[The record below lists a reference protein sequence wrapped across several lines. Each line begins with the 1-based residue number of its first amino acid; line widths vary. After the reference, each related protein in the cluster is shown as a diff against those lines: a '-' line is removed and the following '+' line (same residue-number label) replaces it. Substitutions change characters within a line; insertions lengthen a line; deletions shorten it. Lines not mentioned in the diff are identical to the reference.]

1 LLAWSSKA
9 APPPPEPAVSLDTQ
23 AFMIAVALIAV
34 AAYLVRT
41 RGDKDGIV
49 AKVSEQRRL
58 FQVRSTARRMSASRA
73 PTAAEIKRRG
83 SAECKP
89 RHSPASRRPARPRL
103 SAC

>member
-1 LLAWSSKA
+1 MLAWSSKA

-23 AFMIAVALIAV
+23 AFMIAVTLIAV

-73 PTAAEIKRRG
+73 PT
-83 SAECKP
+83 SA
-89 RHSPASRRPARPRL
+89 
-103 SAC
+103 